1 MSKPNQFKETEKL
14 YNYYN
19 SHEHRVERVNDML
32 DKLKDIKDI
41 NQFFK
46 DFYWYNKELRKE
58 LVSKKYKNTMWY
70 CHD

>member
-19 SHEHRVERVNDML
+19 SYEHRVERVNDI
-32 DKLKDIKDI
+32 LKECNLIKDI
-41 NQFFK
+41 DK
-46 DFYWYNKELRKE
+46 FYKTFNASMEDLRMELNA
-58 LVSKKYKNTMWY
+58 KKYKNTMWY